1 MKRTTK
7 QSVPPRFTTPPRP
20 PQRGWSNKRHLTVLV
35 ALLAAWLILFLL
47 VLLEHAREWTRLLP
61 VLFVVLIVYGAV
73 VTRKIITESKHQRD

>member
-1 MKRTTK
+1 
-7 QSVPPRFTTPPRP
+7 
-20 PQRGWSNKRHLTVLV
+20 VLV